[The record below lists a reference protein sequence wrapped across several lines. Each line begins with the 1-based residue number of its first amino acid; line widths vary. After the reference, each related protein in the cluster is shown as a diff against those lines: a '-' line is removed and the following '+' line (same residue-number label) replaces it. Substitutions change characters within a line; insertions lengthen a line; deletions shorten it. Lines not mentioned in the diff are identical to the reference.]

1 MAIHFRLRELID
13 QKGLT
18 QTEVQMATR
27 LAYST
32 INDLYN
38 NKTRR
43 IDLET
48 LNALCEGL
56 GCRPGDLLEHVADGK
71 RGHKLDRA

>member
-1 MAIHFRLRELID
+1 MAVQFRLRELLD
-13 QKGLT
+13 YKGLT
-18 QTEVQMATR
+18 QTDVQMATR

-32 INDLYN
+32 VNDLYN

-56 GCRPGDLLEHVADGK
+56 SCQPGDLLEYVAESGRDVPK
-71 RGHKLDRA
+71 ARQ

>member
-1 MAIHFRLRELID
+1 MAIRFRLRALITEM
-13 QKGLT
+13 GLT
-18 QTEVQMATR
+18 QTDVQMKTR

-32 INDLYN
+32 VNDLYN

-48 LNALCEGL
+48 LNVLCVGL
-56 GCRPGDLLEHVADGK
+56 RCQPGDLLEYVDEKKQG
-71 RGHKLDRA
+71 RG

>member
-1 MAIHFRLRELID
+1 MAIRFRLRELID
-13 QKGLT
+13 KKGLT
-18 QTEVQMATR
+18 QTDVQMATR

-56 GCRPGDLLEHVADGK
+56 GCQPGDLLAHVADGK
-71 RGHKLDRA
+71 RGHKPDRA